1 MNFKIDI
8 EQLKKQ
14 IEAFK
19 KESGELGN
27 VIIPIL
33 DNFDLNKQETL
44 EVCQIGKFAFKIDSD
59 IKIVDKPK
67 PPNPD
72 FIIELNDKLIGLEHT
87 QILTEDAQRYFRVK
101 TLLDYAEQKFEQ
113 KYPNINVHATISVQ
127 NDEWNY
133 SQKDKPKLAKQ
144 IADYVEWTRLEKD
157 FDLPEKITKIRTTRH
172 SQVTFSYKEKNWQA
186 EYLTRERLKTEI
198 EKKESKISGYKRSE
212 KQLTELWLVLLMG
225 SLSSVSYELNV
236 SENYQME
243 SKFDRVYL
251 MADFDAKILR
261 IK

>member
-1 MNFKIDI
+1 MNLQIDKKELKKLI
-8 EQLKKQ
+8 EQ
-14 IEAFK
+14 AK
-19 KESGELGN
+19 KERQELGQ
-27 VIIPIL
+27 IIYPIV

-44 EVCQIGKFAFKIDSD
+44 EVCQIGKFAYKIDSD
-59 IKIVDKPK
+59 IRIVDKPQ

-72 FIIELNDKLIGLEHT
+72 FIIELNDNLIGLEHT
-87 QILTEDAQRYFRVK
+87 QILTEDAQRYFGVK

-133 SQKDKPKLAKQ
+133 SQRDKPKLAEQ
-144 IADYVEWTRLEKD
+144 IADFVQWTRLEMD
-157 FDLPEKITKIRTTRH
+157 FELPEKITKIRTTRH
-172 SQVTFSYKEKNWQA
+172 SQVSFSYKEKNWQA
-186 EYLTRERLKTEI
+186 EYLTRERLRTEI
-198 EKKESKISGYKRSE
+198 EKKETKISGYLKSD
-212 KQLTELWLVLLMG
+212 KQLTELWLVLLIG
-225 SLSSVSYELNV
+225 SLSSVSYELNE

-261 IK
+261 VK

>member
-8 EQLKKQ
+8 EQFKKQ

-19 KESGELGN
+19 KESAELGN
-27 VIIPIL
+27 VINPIL

-59 IKIVDKPK
+59 IRIVDKPQ

-101 TLLDYAEQKFEQ
+101 TLLGYAEQKFEQ

-133 SQKDKPKLAKQ
+133 SQKDKPKLAEQ
-144 IADYVEWTRLEKD
+144 IADYVEWTRLEKG
-157 FDLPEKITKIRTTRH
+157 FELPEKITKIRTTRH
-172 SQVTFSYKEKNWQA
+172 SQVSFSYKEKNWQA

-198 EKKESKISGYKRSE
+198 EKKESKISGYKKSE

-225 SLSSVSYELNV
+225 SLSSVSYELNE
-236 SENYQME
+236 SENYQMK